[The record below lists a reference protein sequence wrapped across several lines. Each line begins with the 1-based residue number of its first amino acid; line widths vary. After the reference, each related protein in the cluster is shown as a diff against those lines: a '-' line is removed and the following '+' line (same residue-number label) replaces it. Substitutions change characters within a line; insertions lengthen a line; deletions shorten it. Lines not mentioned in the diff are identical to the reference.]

1 MTASVKSNNCELI
14 AKRWAKALLELV
26 QEDGHISR
34 EEVLDDLR
42 QISTVINSSPEL
54 SNVINNPAISV
65 EEKQIVLCKLFQ
77 TNLMPVVY
85 NFLIALNLKK
95 RVNIISQIA
104 EEFSKEL
111 DDLNNIAHVLIT
123 SAIELDDGRK
133 EDIKNKISQ
142 KINKNVVPDWKVDS
156 SIIGGLIFDIDELII
171 DNSVRHKLEDLSKH
185 IIKE

>member
-1 MTASVKSNNCELI
+1 MTASLKGNNCELI

-26 QEDGHISR
+26 QEDEGVSKD
-34 EEVLDDLR
+34 EVLSDLK
-42 QISTVINSSPEL
+42 QIVEVIDSSPEL
-54 SNVINNPAISV
+54 SDVINNPAIST

-77 TNLMPVVY
+77 NSVLPVVY

-95 RVNIISQIA
+95 RVSIIPQIA

-111 DDLNNIAHVLIT
+111 DDINNIAHVSIT
-123 SAIELDDGRK
+123 SAIELDDNRK

-142 KINKNVVPDWKVDS
+142 KINKNVVPDWKVDN

-171 DNSVRHKLEDLSKH
+171 DNSVRHKLQDLSKN

>member
-1 MTASVKSNNCELI
+1 
-14 AKRWAKALLELV
+14 
-26 QEDGHISR
+26 
-34 EEVLDDLR
+34 
-42 QISTVINSSPEL
+42 
-54 SNVINNPAISV
+54 
-65 EEKQIVLCKLFQ
+65 
-77 TNLMPVVY
+77 MPVVY

>member
-1 MTASVKSNNCELI
+1 MTASVKGNNNELR
-14 AKRWAKALLELV
+14 AKRWAKALLERV
-26 QEDGHISR
+26 QEDEGISK
-34 EEVLDDLR
+34 EEVLGNLR
-42 QISTVINSSPEL
+42 QVVNVINSSPEL
-54 SNVINNPAISV
+54 SEAIKNPAVSV

-77 TNLMPVVY
+77 SMLMPVVY

-95 RVNIISQIA
+95 RVNIIPEIA

-111 DDLNNIAHVLIT
+111 DELKNIAHVSIT
-123 SAIELDDGRK
+123 SAIELDDNRK
-133 EDIKNKISQ
+133 EDIKNKIAQ
-142 KINKNVVPDWKVDS
+142 KINKNVLPEWKVDN